1 MSMQDARH
9 FLARTGFAPSMFEIE
24 QLAERTPRERIEQA
38 LVNVRT
44 TPSTAPP
51 AFEGGSLMQRQRTLR
66 KESDLEPMEK
76 RSKKRALR
84 RSARKG
90 MMELAYWWYDEMIRT
105 PSPLTERLVFFWHNH
120 FTTSAQKV
128 RDPGFMLDQN
138 LLLRQHAAG
147 DFKALLHGISRDP
160 AMLLYLD
167 GQSNVKRK
175 PNENFARELLELFTL
190 GEGEG
195 YTEEDIREAARA
207 FTGWRVNP
215 KTGAFEFFERKHD
228 AGQKTF
234 LGQTGAFTGQDILDI
249 LLTRPR
255 LSEHIAERLWKEFVG
270 SEPDPKEIVRL
281 GRVFRKADYDLKPLL
296 LELFTSKGF
305 LDESLHGGQI
315 KSPVELI
322 VGTHRLFN
330 VPISNP
336 KRVVVS
342 GRELGQAPFYPPT
355 VKGWEGGTSW
365 ITTDTLYRRQQL
377 MHRIFRVEEN
387 LPEVRA
393 QGASAL
399 LGEGNHTPAQA
410 RQQIQA
416 LLLPVDP
423 VHLPDTDG
431 DLIEFIYSLA
441 LDPAY
446 QLK

>member
-1 MSMQDARH
+1 MSMRDARH

-24 QLAERTPRERIEQA
+24 QLAELTPRERIEQA

-44 TPSTAPP
+44 TPSMAPP
-51 AFEGGSLMQRQRTLR
+51 VFEGGSLMQRQRALR
-66 KESDLEPMEK
+66 KQKSLDPMEK

-90 MMELAYWWYDEMIRT
+90 MMALACWWYDEMIRT
-105 PSPLTERLVFFWHNH
+105 SSPLTERLVLFWHNH
-120 FTTSAQKV
+120 FATSAQKV
-128 RDPGFMLDQN
+128 RDPGFMLEQN
-138 LLLRQHAAG
+138 LLLRRHAAG

-207 FTGWRVNP
+207 FTGWRINP
-215 KTGAFEFFERKHD
+215 KTGSFEFFERKHD
-228 AGQKTF
+228 AGKKTF

-255 LSEHIAERLWKEFVG
+255 LSEHIAEQLWKEFVG

-281 GRVFRKADYDLKPLL
+281 GKVFRKADYDLKPLL
-296 LELFTSKGF
+296 LELFSSKGF
-305 LDESLHGGQI
+305 LDERLHGGQI

-322 VGTHRLFN
+322 VGTLRFFK
-330 VPISNP
+330 VPISTP

-342 GRELGQAPFYPPT
+342 GRELGQEPFYPPT

-387 LPEVRA
+387 LPEVRE

-399 LGEGNHTPAQA
+399 LGEGNYTPAQA

-423 VHLPDTDG
+423 VHPPDTDG